1 MAKSNHLKGT
11 RMLAATV
18 VLATLLGTLLLA
30 QVATAETVGT
40 ESFPGST
47 GAIAFVST
55 RDDARNWQVYRMN
68 PDGFGQTRITD
79 APGLKF
85 DPSWSADGTKLTFS
99 NRVLG
104 EPGDVY
110 QVGADGSG
118 QKNLTNAPS
127 DDGASSYS
135 LASTNRFA
143 FTSNRTNN
151 QYDVYLTTLGPDGQ
165 TTELT
170 RLTTNPATDGSPV
183 ISPDGRRIA
192 FVSDRDGDEDI
203 YVMRLAPEGSKNVP
217 VKLTKNTRPDP
228 NGPPYMYDFEP
239 DWSPDG
245 TQIVFT
251 SDRSGNME
259 IYRMKASPE
268 GSKNRPVNLSKSPSS
283 YDSSAAWSPDGKK
296 IAFSSD
302 RPAPDGTRDYEIWRM
317 RATDGANPINL
328 TNDPGSDFYP
338 AWQPLP

>member
-1 MAKSNHLKGT
+1 MTKIGHSRAVAILLMAL
-11 RMLAATV
+11 LAAV
-18 VLATLLGTLLLA
+18 VLAP
-30 QVATAETVGT
+30 VAAETVGAN
-40 ESFPGST
+40 SFPGGT

-55 RDDARNWQVYRMN
+55 RDDARNWQVYRMD
-68 PDGFGQTRITD
+68 PDGFGQTRLTD
-79 APGLKF
+79 APDLKV
-85 DPSWSADGTKLTFS
+85 DPNWSADGTKLTFS
-99 NRVLG
+99 NRVLS

-127 DDGASSYS
+127 DDGSSSYS
-135 LASTNRFA
+135 LANTSTFA
-143 FTSNRTNN
+143 FASNRTNN
-151 QYDVYLTTLGPDGQ
+151 QYDIYLTTLGPDGQ

-170 RLTTNPATDGSPV
+170 RLTTNPATDGSPA
-183 ISPDGRRIA
+183 ISPDGRRIT
-192 FVSDRDGDEDI
+192 FVSDCDGDEDI
-203 YVMRLAPEGSKNVP
+203 YLMRLAPEGPKNVP

-228 NGPPYMYDFEP
+228 NGPPHMYDFEP

-283 YDSSAAWSPDGKK
+283 YDSSATWSPDG
-296 IAFSSD
+296 A
-302 RPAPDGTRDYEIWRM
+302 GQ
-317 RATDGANPINL
+317 INL

>member
-1 MAKSNHLKGT
+1 MNIGHGRAVAVLVAAL
-11 RMLAATV
+11 LAAM
-18 VLATLLGTLLLA
+18 VLARVAAA
-30 QVATAETVGT
+30 QTVGAN
-40 ESFPGST
+40 SFPGST

-68 PDGFGQTRITD
+68 ADGFGQTRITD

-85 DPSWSADGTKLTFS
+85 HPSWSADGTKLTFS
-99 NRVLG
+99 NRVLD
-104 EPGDVY
+104 EPGADVY

-127 DDGASSYS
+127 DDSSSSYS
-135 LASTNRFA
+135 PASTNRFA
-143 FTSNRTNN
+143 FASNRTDN
-151 QYDVYLTTLGPDGQ
+151 QYDIYLTTLGPDSQ
-165 TTELT
+165 ITELR
-170 RLTTNPATDGSPV
+170 RLTTNPAMDGSPV
-183 ISPDGRRIA
+183 ISPDGKRVA
-192 FVSDRDGDEDI
+192 FVSNRDGDEDI
-203 YVMRLAPEGSKNVP
+203 YVMKLAPEGPKNVP

-245 TQIVFT
+245 TQIAFT
-251 SDRSGNME
+251 SDRNGNME

-268 GSKNRPVNLSKSPSS
+268 GRLNKPVNLSKSPS
-283 YDSSAAWSPDGKK
+283 YDSSAAWSPDGRK

-302 RPAPDGTRDYEIWRM
+302 RPAPDGTTDYEIYRM
-317 RATDGANPINL
+317 RATDGANQINL
-328 TNDPGSDFYP
+328 TNDPGQDWYP